1 MRQEKTSAVL
11 PPPTSTV
18 QDLWGAGWG
27 LNWTCSLVAWS
38 GLAQRVG
45 SRSPFSTG
53 KSCRYVLNMGAWM
66 AMLLGIHYGDQPWR
80 SPKADSC
87 VGPESTGLRIY
98 AKGSGEISKRNWRF
112 RCFTDVT
119 SSSPIYLRYRGVCG
133 KSGKCPSRWWMGKH
147 AGMLPNRGREN
158 ACRHLTWYCM
168 QENTACRKKQHGY
181 VDPIKKTHWLT
192 IPNWGALLGFPHIW

>member
-1 MRQEKTSAVL
+1 M
-11 PPPTSTV
+11 

-98 AKGSGEISKRNWRF
+98 AKGSGEISKRNWRSG
-112 RCFTDVT
+112 V
-119 SSSPIYLRYRGVCG
+119 SLMLLRLPQSIFATGVSAASQASALLDGGWVSMLGCCRTG
-133 KSGKCPSRWWMGKH
+133 ARERLQASHLVLH
-147 AGMLPNRGREN
+147 AGK
-158 ACRHLTWYCM
+158 YCM
-168 QENTACRKKQHGY
+168 QEKTTRLCWPNQE
-181 VDPIKKTHWLT
+181 DPLINHPQLGCIVGFSTYMVIKHQQLQ
-192 IPNWGALLGFPHIW
+192 